1 MMNLTLLIAKRYY
14 KAAYQNPYIRFINQ
28 ASSIGI
34 SIGVLALILALSIMN
49 GFERELKSSLLAV
62 IPDVEYEAVQGKLED
77 WHKPQ
82 KMLEQQEQVVAA
94 APYIKLNA
102 MVQKK
107 DQLQAAI
114 IHGADPILEPK
125 VNVIANFIQ
134 QGKWLE
140 SESDAV
146 IGSGLAKTLGLN
158 VGDSIEL
165 LIPKTLENGR
175 LAAPQYVKLKL
186 SGVYHLGGQM
196 DQGQVFV
203 SLEKLQR
210 VLGWQKNNAEGV
222 KIALQDPFSARYL
235 GRQYGRLL
243 DEYVYVL
250 DWFRTSGHIYND
262 IVMVKDIMYLAMFI
276 VMAVACFNIVS
287 SLTMAVQEKH
297 SDIGILKTMGLR
309 PKRLTEVFV
318 LMGMLT
324 ALKGVFWGI
333 VIGLILA
340 FNLEGLITGIEQLT
354 GTKALDSD
362 VYFISHIPS
371 QVQLEQVAVIA
382 LTALFIAFVASFY
395 PAKKAAK
402 LDPVEL
408 LSGS

>member
-1 MMNLTLLIAKRYY
+1 MNLTLLIAKRYY

-77 WHKPQ
+77 WNRPYQ
-82 KMLEQQEQVVAA
+82 VLQQQQHVVAA

-102 MVQKK
+102 MVQNK

-114 IHGADPILEPK
+114 VHGADPILEPK
-125 VNVIANFIQ
+125 VNVIADFIQ
-134 QGKWLE
+134 QGHWLE
-140 SESDAV
+140 SDTDAV
-146 IGSGLAKTLGLN
+146 IGSGLAKRLN
-158 VGDSIEL
+158 LEIGNSIEL
-165 LIPKTLENGR
+165 LIPKTLDNGR
-175 LAAPQYVKLKL
+175 LATPQYVKLTV
-186 SGVYHLGGQM
+186 SGIYHLGGQM

-203 SLEKLQR
+203 SLSKLQQ
-210 VLGWQKNNAEGV
+210 VLGWQEHNAEGI

-262 IVMVKDIMYLAMFI
+262 IIMVKDIMYLAMFI

-297 SDIGILKTMGLR
+297 SDIGILKTMGLK
-309 PKRLTEVFV
+309 PKRLTQVFV

-324 ALKGVFWGI
+324 ALKGVLWGI
-333 VIGLILA
+333 VIGLVLA
-340 FNLEGLITGIEQLT
+340 FNLETIISSIEQLT
-354 GTKALDSD
+354 DTKTLDSD

-382 LTALFIAFVASFY
+382 LTALLIAFIASYF

-408 LSGS
+408 ISS

>member
-1 MMNLTLLIAKRYY
+1 MNLTLLIAKRYY

-49 GFERELKSSLLAV
+49 GFERELKLSLLAV

-77 WHKPQ
+77 WNKPYQ
-82 KMLEQQEQVVAA
+82 VLQQQQQVVAA

-114 IHGADPILEPK
+114 VHGADPILERK
-125 VNVIANFIQ
+125 VNVIADFIQ
-134 QGKWLE
+134 QGQWLE
-140 SESDAV
+140 NDTDAV
-146 IGSGLAKTLGLN
+146 IGSGVAKLLN
-158 VGDSIEL
+158 LEVGDSIEL

-175 LAAPQYVKLKL
+175 LAAPQYVKLTL
-186 SGVYHLGGQM
+186 SGIYHLGGQM

-203 SLEKLQR
+203 SLSKLQQ
-210 VLGWQKNNAEGV
+210 VLGWQEANAEGI
-222 KIALQDPFSARYL
+222 KIALQDPFTARYL

-297 SDIGILKTMGLR
+297 SDIGILKTMGLK
-309 PKRLTEVFV
+309 PKRLTLVFV

-324 ALKGVFWGI
+324 ALKGVLWGI
-333 VIGLILA
+333 VIGLVLA
-340 FNLEGLITGIEQLT
+340 FNLETIISSIEQLT
-354 GTKALDSD
+354 GTKTLDSD

-371 QVQLEQVAVIA
+371 QVQLEQVTVIA
-382 LTALFIAFVASFY
+382 LTALFIAFIASYY

-408 LSGS
+408 ISS

>member
-1 MMNLTLLIAKRYY
+1 MNLTLLIAKRYY

-49 GFERELKSSLLAV
+49 GFERELKLSLLAV

-77 WHKPQ
+77 WNKPYQ
-82 KMLEQQEQVVAA
+82 VLQQQQQVVAA

-114 IHGADPILEPK
+114 VHGADPILERK
-125 VNVIANFIQ
+125 VNVIADFIQ
-134 QGKWLE
+134 QGQWLE
-140 SESDAV
+140 NDTDAV
-146 IGSGLAKTLGLN
+146 IGSGVAKLLN
-158 VGDSIEL
+158 LEVGDSIEL

-175 LAAPQYVKLKL
+175 LAAPQYVKLTL
-186 SGVYHLGGQM
+186 SGIYHLGGQM

-203 SLEKLQR
+203 SLSKLQQ
-210 VLGWQKNNAEGV
+210 VLGWQEANAEGI
-222 KIALQDPFSARYL
+222 KIALQDPFTARYL

-297 SDIGILKTMGLR
+297 SDIGILKTMGLK
-309 PKRLTEVFV
+309 PKRLTQVFV

-324 ALKGVFWGI
+324 ALKGVLWGI
-333 VIGLILA
+333 VIGLVLA
-340 FNLEGLITGIEQLT
+340 FNLETIISSIEQLT
-354 GTKALDSD
+354 GTKTLDSD

-371 QVQLEQVAVIA
+371 QVQLEQVTVIA
-382 LTALFIAFVASFY
+382 LTALFIAFIASYY

-408 LSGS
+408 ISS

>member
-1 MMNLTLLIAKRYY
+1 MNLTLLIAKRYY

-77 WHKPQ
+77 WNKPYQ
-82 KMLEQQEQVVAA
+82 VLQQQQQVVAA

-114 IHGADPILEPK
+114 VHGADPILERK
-125 VNVIANFIQ
+125 VNVIADFIQ
-134 QGKWLE
+134 QGHWLE
-140 SESDAV
+140 NDTDAV
-146 IGSGLAKTLGLN
+146 IGSGLAKLLN
-158 VGDSIEL
+158 LEVGDSIEL

-175 LAAPQYVKLKL
+175 LAAPQYVKLTL
-186 SGVYHLGGQM
+186 SGIYHLGGQM

-203 SLEKLQR
+203 SLSKLQQ
-210 VLGWQKNNAEGV
+210 VLGWQEANAEGI
-222 KIALQDPFSARYL
+222 KIALQDPFTARYL

-297 SDIGILKTMGLR
+297 SDIGILKTMGLK
-309 PKRLTEVFV
+309 PKRLTQVFV

-324 ALKGVFWGI
+324 ALKGVLWGI
-333 VIGLILA
+333 IIGLVLA
-340 FNLEGLITGIEQLT
+340 FNLETIISSIEQLT
-354 GTKALDSD
+354 GTKTLDSD

-382 LTALFIAFVASFY
+382 LTALFIAFIASYF

-402 LDPVEL
+402 LDPVAL
-408 LSGS
+408 IAS